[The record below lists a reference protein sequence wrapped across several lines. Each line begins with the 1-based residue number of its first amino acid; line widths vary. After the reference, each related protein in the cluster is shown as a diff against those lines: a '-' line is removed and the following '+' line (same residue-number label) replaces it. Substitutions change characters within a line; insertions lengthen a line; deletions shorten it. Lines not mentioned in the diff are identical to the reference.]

1 MLLDVGSLMF
11 NMDLKVPGGNPSW
24 GTDMGQGKGYK
35 FSFED
40 SGEFLTGMLY
50 SSVKDIENVWCPLGK
65 GGNRQDNY
73 EYVIA
78 GLFDDV
84 YFNNTKIDNAK
95 FLLLIVK
102 QIANDAGFHIGRR
115 TLKYTPRLKYNND
128 EINDDCYAK
137 IRNKMG
143 ISDDGAWFVN
153 EIRIVNQ
160 SELHLIGYIVDKDNK
175 KEFADTAERHDFVK
189 ELVENSG
196 SVILEESSK
205 DDSPSSI
212 EQQFMVYLAELGKS
226 QRTIKNYIDGIKAV
240 NKNFEVNLFDLLDF
254 DAVMEIYNK
263 IKDENEP
270 FHAKDEQYHRT
281 YSSAVKC
288 FADFIKS
295 LDSNEPKPF
304 ESGITNGENIV
315 VYGTPGCGKSYYVEN
330 TLLPQKNITKN
341 NKFRTT
347 FFQDY
352 TNTDFVGQ
360 VLPKING
367 ENVTYEFNPGPF
379 TLALARALEVPNE
392 HVALV
397 IEELNRGNAASIFGD
412 IFQLL
417 DRKEDGSSRYEITNV
432 NIQDYL
438 IKYFEKLGKA
448 IELRTIKIPGNMSII
463 ATMNTSDQNVFTL
476 DTAFKRRW
484 KFEKLKNEFIN
495 HKYENKLVPGMHD
508 DITWKDLVKSINLYI
523 VENAD
528 MMMNEDKQIGVYF
541 IEENR
546 LIEKYVDANSKN
558 IKEFAYKLFEYLWDD
573 VAKFS
578 RTDWFKNAKTLDQ
591 LIEEY
596 EKNGQ
601 DVFKDG
607 IIHKCE

>member
-196 SVILEESSK
+196 SVILEESSQ